1 MRMLET
7 SRITFCLEASNE
19 TLVLETCRL
28 CLEIYS
34 LVRNGVTFGSLA
46 RNVRVE
52 DFLLHFLE
60 ESQAKR
66 LILRLRTSLW
76 RKSRTRVSS
85 NNVTQEPATI
95 LTQERYMSVP
105 EGVSCKRLSV
115 SKCRGRHIT
124 NKRASGKSRGM
135 LEESVRHA
143 MLGSDPRAKL
153 IQTRT

>member
-95 LTQERYMSVP
+95 LTQERYMR
-105 EGVSCKRLSV
+105 VSQKECHASV
-115 SKCRGRHIT
+115 SQSPSVADGTSPIKEPPG
-124 NKRASGKSRGM
+124 N
-135 LEESVRHA
+135 LEEC
-143 MLGSDPRAKL
+143 
-153 IQTRT
+153 